1 MGKWWYTIKF
11 MGFQNVWDKPGPTCA
26 ELGRTG
32 SFGKIESLIF
42 LLQHVQKQFAAVR
55 VSEYFVQKQYQN
67 WSVSRNPKTLGHW
80 GSSPNMV
87 QEMTPIKIRFE
98 NLWSPSH
105 FGGLMQR
112 GPPVHQVLQ
121 WEWIPRAKAVVLA
134 APGGVIWGPITC
146 SNNLGKVTTP
156 KFGSYYTLLYSILKS
171 SRCWLKTPLGPPVH
185 QVHHCNGPNESSF
198 SLVSCHYSPAP
209 RWTPDCHRPALQ
221 FALKKPD
228 SQTFGFSMV

>member
-1 MGKWWYTIKF
+1 MRRIGPNWIIR
-11 MGFQNVWDKPGPTCA
+11 QNRVINFPP
-26 ELGRTG
+26 
-32 SFGKIESLIF
+32 
-42 LLQHVQKQFAAVR
+42 LQNVQKQFAAVR
-55 VSEYFVQKQYQN
+55 VSEYFVQKQYQK

-87 QEMTPIKIRFE
+87 QDMTPIKIRFE

-134 APGGVIWGPITC
+134 APGGC

-156 KFGSYYTLLYSILKS
+156 KLGSYYTLLYSIHLYPQIVQV
-171 SRCWLKTPLGPPVH
+171 LTYITPLGPPVH
-185 QVHHCNGPNESSF
+185 HCNGPKKCPVFLWFPAIPN
-198 SLVSCHYSPAP
+198 SPAP
-209 RWTPDCHRPALQ
+209 RWNPGCHRPALQ
-221 FALKKPD
+221 FAFLQSRTARRLDFQCFKM
-228 SQTFGFSMV
+228 F